1 MCGDSGPRTQRPTFV
16 DTPIWLRTAAGFFFA
31 PAGTKKPFRTRCIFL
46 RARKCRRP
54 SRGLAGVGIPAGM
67 ERRCDTAKSPCPY
80 CSRPSDSRR
89 GVLQTVGHVAYRF
102 RGHPNVDDLVI
113 PNRVDLELAV
123 HHRDADTA
131 RQVLRLHELAVRI
144 FLELL

>member
-16 DTPIWLRTAAGFFFA
+16 DTPTWLRTAGGFFFA

-54 SRGLAGVGIPAGM
+54 RRSLAGVGIPSGT
-67 ERRCDTAKSPCPY
+67 ERRLVT
-80 CSRPSDSRR
+80 RPTPMPVLKSDSRR
-89 GVLQTVGHVAYRF
+89 GVLQAVGHVLYRF
-102 RGHPNVDDLVI
+102 RGHLNVDDLVI